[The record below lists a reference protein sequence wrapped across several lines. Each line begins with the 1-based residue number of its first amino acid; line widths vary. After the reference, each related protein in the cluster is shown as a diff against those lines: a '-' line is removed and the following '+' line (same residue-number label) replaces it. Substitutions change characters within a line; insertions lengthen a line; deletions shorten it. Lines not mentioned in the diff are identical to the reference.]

1 MDFEAYETFLEN
13 LSSVMSGIDHLIRMA
28 ENKSGKRFVWSPVA
42 PNIVKEGVLSHVGW
56 GFVYTDIKDIPQ
68 AILQHINEDN
78 YAVELAC
85 SVDEDDKKPSFCLFI
100 GF

>member
-13 LSSVMSGIDHLIRMA
+13 LSSVMRGIDRLIQKA
-28 ENKSGKRFVWSPVA
+28 TSKKGKRFVWSPAA
-42 PNIVKEGVLSHVGW
+42 PDIVTEGTLSHVGW
-56 GFVYTDIKDIPQ
+56 GFVYTDTKAIPQ

-78 YAVELAC
+78 YVVELAC